1 MRVALLLPGQ
11 IREAQDSFPFIKSE
25 ILDKYDTDVFI
36 STWNPS
42 GEINQSLHAETKD
55 LVDSLTID
63 DLIKMYSPK
72 HLKTDD
78 FGSAAIK
85 RFIDRAW
92 SYEKFGPQTGEINP
106 VSVFLMWYKIRQA
119 FSLMEEYEIQVGQR
133 YDCVIKGRMDIKIH
147 NDLNLE
153 QDLDKINV
161 PPGFD
166 WKGGVNDI
174 LAWGGR
180 DAMEH
185 YCKMFDYLEEYIL
198 SDIYFHPETLL
209 RYHIESSEFG
219 LSRPFVKVSLRGK
232 NVWETEVSEN
242 EIDEK
247 SFGYI
252 MSRGNIWDT

>member
-11 IREAQDSFPFIKSE
+11 IREAKDSFPFIKTE
-25 ILDKYDTDVFI
+25 IIDKYNPDIFI

-42 GEINQSLHAETKD
+42 GEINQSLQADTRD

-72 HLKTDD
+72 HLMTDD
-78 FGSAAIK
+78 FSSDGIK
-85 RFIDRAW
+85 KFIDRAW
-92 SYEKFGPQTGEINP
+92 SYEEFGPQTGEINP
-106 VSVFLMWYKIRQA
+106 VSVFLMWYKIKQS
-119 FSLMEEYEIQVGQR
+119 FSLMEEYEIRIGQK

-147 NDLNLE
+147 NSLDLQQN
-153 QDLDKINV
+153 LDKINI

-180 DAMEH
+180 EPMEH
-185 YCKMFDYLEEYIL
+185 YCKMFDRLEEYIL

-209 RYHIESSEFG
+209 RHHIQNSEFD
-219 LSRPFVKVSLRGK
+219 LSRPYVKVSLRGK
-232 NVWETEVSEN
+232 NVWETEVTES
-242 EIDEK
+242 EIDKK
-247 SFGYI
+247 SFEYI

>member
-11 IREAQDSFPFIKSE
+11 IREAKDSFPFIKTE
-25 ILDKYDTDVFI
+25 IIDKYNPDIFI

-42 GEINQSLHAETKD
+42 GEINQSLQADTRD

-72 HLKTDD
+72 HLMTDD
-78 FGSAAIK
+78 FSSDGIK
-85 RFIDRAW
+85 KFIDRAW
-92 SYEKFGPQTGEINP
+92 SYEEFGPQTGEINP
-106 VSVFLMWYKIRQA
+106 VSVFLMWYKIKQS
-119 FSLMEEYEIQVGQR
+119 FSLMEEYEIRIGQK

-147 NDLNLE
+147 NSLDLQHN
-153 QDLDKINV
+153 LDKINI

-180 DAMEH
+180 EPMEH
-185 YCKMFDYLEEYIL
+185 YCKMFDRLDEYIL

-209 RYHIESSEFG
+209 RHHIQNSEFD
-219 LSRPFVKVSLRGK
+219 LSRPYVKVSLRGK
-232 NVWETEVSEN
+232 NVWETEVTES
-242 EIDEK
+242 EIDKK